1 MIFLPMITKSRKMSK
16 IPTQLLG
23 VAVLGCAI
31 WVLVDKPGF
40 LDLFEQVHSVQS
52 IQCSKPP
59 IQAESMLPN
68 LDGKF
73 DISLYTSAVYI
84 IIVVAAIV
92 SIIAFF
98 GCFGAVKVKLK
109 LNCIFFICG
118 RKGFNAA
125 AAAASLN
132 HVVLKRQE
140 K

>member
-1 MIFLPMITKSRKMSK
+1 MIFLPMITKSSKMSK

-98 GCFGAVKVKLK
+98 GCFGAVKVKL
-109 LNCIFFICG
+109 NCIFFICG
-118 RKGFNAA
+118 RKGFN
-125 AAAASLN
+125 S
-132 HVVLKRQE
+132 
-140 K
+140 